1 MVYSFYTE
9 IKVRGS
15 GIRRNTMIRKNKL
28 RLTLTT
34 ALMTAALGFPALAS
48 ERIEDITLEIESGIH
63 AGEYGDGDYVDV
75 IVDHEGCYLDTVTV
89 TNVPGDI
96 WETGDEPRLKI
107 VLRTD
112 EGYIFASGL
121 GEDEV
126 ALDEETGIVTS
137 VSRSSSRLTILVTL
151 AELDEDDYYEYDE
164 DYTLD
169 VEEALWD
176 SAVGGL
182 AGWAGNDYARKYEV
196 RLYKDGDE
204 VGQTVTTEK
213 LTYNFSGHF
222 SGAGTYQFRVRAVRG
237 EYDEGSWAVSDERT
251 VSDEEAAR
259 IRSQAASTSHGYAA
273 VDPAGTWLWQP
284 EAGWWWCN
292 PNRSYPYSVWAMI
305 DGKWYYFNEQGYCV
319 MNDWVTTGGK
329 WYYCGESGA
338 MVTSQ
343 MINGQYYVNING
355 EWVQ

>member
-176 SAVGGL
+176 SAGRLG
-182 AGWAGNDYARKYEV
+182 RK
-196 RLYKDGDE
+196 RLRKE
-204 VGQTVTTEK
+204 
-213 LTYNFSGHF
+213 
-222 SGAGTYQFRVRAVRG
+222 
-237 EYDEGSWAVSDERT
+237 
-251 VSDEEAAR
+251 
-259 IRSQAASTSHGYAA
+259 I
-273 VDPAGTWLWQP
+273 
-284 EAGWWWCN
+284 
-292 PNRSYPYSVWAMI
+292 
-305 DGKWYYFNEQGYCV
+305 
-319 MNDWVTTGGK
+319 
-329 WYYCGESGA
+329 
-338 MVTSQ
+338 
-343 MINGQYYVNING
+343 
-355 EWVQ
+355 